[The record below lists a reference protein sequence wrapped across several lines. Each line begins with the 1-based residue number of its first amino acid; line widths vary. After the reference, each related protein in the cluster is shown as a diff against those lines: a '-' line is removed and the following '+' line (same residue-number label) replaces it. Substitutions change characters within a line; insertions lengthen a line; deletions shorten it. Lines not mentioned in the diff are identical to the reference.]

1 MTDEIPRGDKRVL
14 ASIRQ
19 RIARHAQARRE
30 GELTFARHLAQIG
43 VLGWTIVIPALM
55 GVFIGRWVD
64 QRLGTGIFWTG
75 PLLMVGLAVGC
86 WAAWRWIRG
95 Q

>member
-19 RIARHAQARRE
+19 RIARHEHARRE
-30 GELTFARHLAQIG
+30 GELTFVRHLAQIG

-75 PLLMVGLAVGC
+75 PLLMVGLTVGC
-86 WAAWRWIRG
+86 WAAWRWIHRR
-95 Q
+95 